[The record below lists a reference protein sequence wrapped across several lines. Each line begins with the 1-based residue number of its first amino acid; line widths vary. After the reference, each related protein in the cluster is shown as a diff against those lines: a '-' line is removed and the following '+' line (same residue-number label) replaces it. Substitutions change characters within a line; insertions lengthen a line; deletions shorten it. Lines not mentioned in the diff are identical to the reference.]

1 MAYAFTQDVP
11 IKAEVHAKIVDQLGA
26 EPLKG
31 LIVHVASAMPGGTLR
46 YTDVWESKELCDQAF
61 EQRIHPAI
69 NSVFKDIGFKPDREP
84 ERHEMAIVNV
94 TRG

>member
-11 IKAEVHAKIVDQLGA
+11 IRAEIHAKIVDRLGA

-31 LIVHVASAMPGGTLR
+31 LIVHVASALPSGTLR

-69 NSVFKDIGFKPDREP
+69 NSVFKDMGITPDREA
-84 ERHEMAIVNV
+84 ERREMAIVNV